1 MGAKVTYLYIVS
13 HVCDTVSPKYYD
25 SNKGSLHI
33 SLKGYSIAYT
43 LYQLNDSWTLIHDE
57 SITFIQIEKFSRN
70 TKTNKQTKNCK
81 LPNCIFFIST
91 WKKCEWQL
99 LLQIEFSKYLLEFF
113 KHLWMFLCA
122 QHTPN
127 LWSVYICAL
136 SSSGN

>member
-13 HVCDTVSPKYYD
+13 HICDTVSPKYYD

-70 TKTNKQTKNCK
+70 TKTNKQKIANYQTVFFLSVLENNAFKMWMTTVLANRI
-81 LPNCIFFIST
+81 LEISLGIF
-91 WKKCEWQL
+91 
-99 LLQIEFSKYLLEFF
+99 
-113 KHLWMFLCA
+113 
-122 QHTPN
+122 
-127 LWSVYICAL
+127 
-136 SSSGN
+136 